1 MTVAQLIKKL
11 EKIKNKDR
19 LVVVNDKVSDEY
31 VIATQVVQQDDLGI
45 YNYNEDIMD
54 VEEIEVDCVVIE

>member
-19 LVVVNDKVSDEY
+19 LIVVNDKVSDEY
-31 VIATQVVQQDDLGI
+31 VIATQAVKQDSLGI

>member
-11 EKIKNKDR
+11 EKIKNQNM
-19 LVVVNDKVSDEY
+19 LVVVKDSESDGYALAKRVAKQKDLY
-31 VIATQVVQQDDLGI
+31 V

-54 VEEIEVDCVVIE
+54 VEELEIDCVVIE